1 MFEPMYRIPGLWN
14 TDPSPVYAAAG
25 NQVRHLAAGRGRTLS
40 RSRAD
45 RVNRRTFL
53 HFAPALGLLSGCT
66 RSPRKIRLA
75 LNWKPDPQFGGF
87 YAAPYEKHGLDVDI
101 LPGGAGTP
109 TVQMVGAGSAEFG
122 IVSADELVI
131 ARSQGNDVV
140 ALFAVYQTNPQGIM
154 VHASRKLASLADVFK
169 GGTLALQ
176 RGLPY
181 ARFLEKKYG
190 FDKVKI
196 VPSPGGDISVF
207 LTDPNF
213 AQQCFIVSEPLAA
226 KHKGTDV
233 QAFSVA
239 DAGYNPYTTVLATAG
254 DSLRKDPEQAQ
265 SMAGAVREGWR
276 AYLDD
281 PQPTNLRMHQLNP
294 TMALEVFAE
303 VADAQKP
310 LIKTEETRPNG
321 LGSMTVERW
330 QTLIAEL
337 QELGDIRNAP
347 AAGDCFRNL

>member
-1 MFEPMYRIPGLWN
+1 VQRRSFLRI
-14 TDPSPVYAAAG
+14 T
-25 NQVRHLAAGRGRTLS
+25 
-40 RSRAD
+40 
-45 RVNRRTFL
+45 
-53 HFAPALGLLSGCT
+53 PALALLSACSK
-66 RSPRKIRLA
+66 SPQKIRLA

-87 YAAPYEKHGLDVDI
+87 YAAPYQKYGLDVEI

-154 VHASRKLASLADVFK
+154 AHASRKLSSLADVLK
-169 GGTLALQ
+169 GGTLAIQ

-181 ARFLEKKYG
+181 ARLLEKKYG
-190 FDKVKI
+190 FSKVKI

-213 AQQCFIVSEPLAA
+213 AQQCFIVSEPLTAM
-226 KHKGTDV
+226 HKGADV
-233 QAFSVA
+233 QTFSVA
-239 DAGYNPYTTVLATAG
+239 DAGYNPYTTVLATSG
-254 DSLRKDPEQAQ
+254 ESLRKDPERAKA
-265 SMAGAVREGWR
+265 MVAAVREGWR

-281 PQPTNLRMHQLNP
+281 PKPTNQRMNQLNP
-294 TMALEVFAE
+294 TMPAEVFAE
-303 VADAQKP
+303 VAEAQKP
-310 LIKTEETRPNG
+310 LIETDESRRNG
-321 LGSMTVERW
+321 LGSMTQERW

-337 QELGDIRNAP
+337 LELGDIRSAP
-347 AAGDCFRNL
+347 PAGDCYRSL

>member
-1 MFEPMYRIPGLWN
+1 MK
-14 TDPSPVYAAAG
+14 
-25 NQVRHLAAGRGRTLS
+25 
-40 RSRAD
+40 
-45 RVNRRTFL
+45 RRTFL
-53 HFAPALGLLSGCT
+53 SITPALALFPACS
-66 RSPRKIRLA
+66 SPPRKIRLA

-87 YAAPYEKHGLDVDI
+87 YAAPYEKHGLDVEI

-140 ALFAVYQTNPQGIM
+140 ALFAAYQTNPQGIM
-154 VHASRKLASLADVFK
+154 VHASRKAANLADVLK

-181 ARFLEKKYG
+181 ARLLEKKYG

-207 LTDPNF
+207 LTDPMF

-239 DAGYNPYTTVLATAG
+239 EAGYNPYTTVLAISG
-254 DSLRKDPEQAQ
+254 ESLRKNPERAKA
-265 SMAGAVREGWR
+265 MVAAVREGWR

-281 PQPTNLRMHQLNP
+281 PKPTNQRMNQLNP
-294 TMALEVFAE
+294 SMAPEVFAE
-303 VADAQKP
+303 VAEAQKP
-310 LIKTEETRPNG
+310 LIETEEARRNG
-321 LGSMTVERW
+321 LGSMTQERW
-330 QTLIAEL
+330 QVLIAAL
-337 QELGDIRNAP
+337 QELGDIRTPP
-347 AAGDCFRNL
+347 AVNDCFRNL